1 MKKIKFQLNI
11 FLINFIQHYLA
22 CEIEMI
28 PHKDGWYVL
37 SVYIAN
43 NMQYPGETGMST
55 GPVLQPEPDF
65 HPLT

>member
-1 MKKIKFQLNI
+1 MKKNQISTKY

-28 PHKDGWYVL
+28 PIGWYVL